1 MTNDKLNGCLI
12 RAVALFAI
20 SFGLLT
26 IIEGGAVVFDS
37 GTARK
42 DAGNYVPFIL
52 WFNFLAGFAY
62 VVAGAGLW
70 LQRRWA
76 VRLATVIAIATVTTF
91 ITFGFHI
98 YMGGAH
104 EMRTVFA
111 MSLRTGV
118 WAIIAVLS
126 WRVIAVKAKEI
137 S

>member
-1 MTNDKLNGCLI
+1 MTNNKVDGRLI
-12 RAVALFAI
+12 QAVALFAI
-20 SFGLLT
+20 GFGLLT
-26 IIEGGAVVFDS
+26 IIEGGAVVFDL

-42 DAGNYVPFIL
+42 DAGNYVPFVL

-62 VVAGAGLW
+62 LVAGAGLW

-76 VRLATVIAIATVTTF
+76 VWLATGIAIATATTF
-91 ITFGFHI
+91 TAFGFRI
-98 YMGGAH
+98 YMGGAY
-104 EMRTVFA
+104 EMRTIFA

-126 WRVIAVKAKEI
+126 WRVIAVKTKEI